1 MKHRKNVRLNCA
13 LQVDFGSRKQKF
25 SKQIKEN
32 VLTSAG
38 DWTHFSV

>member
-1 MKHRKNVRLNCA
+1 MKHKKNVRLNCA

-25 SKQIKEN
+25 SKQIKER

-38 DWTHFSV
+38 DFSV